1 MITKENYIKKTLEKF
16 EEIRQN
22 YLKDINLLEKHA
34 LAIKELKDAYI
45 IKDIMSEYRIKEKYS
60 SFMCKEAW
68 IFQYMDKIV
77 NINNC
82 IEYLQGNTTN
92 MNDILSSQYE
102 FIKLQFDRT
111 YEFKGNRKYKTNAYD
126 SYNYIFKAKEKAI
139 EFAKLMDIP
148 LTLNDLT
155 DWTKQEFSVKNLKFK
170 IYKNHNID
178 IIIL

>member
-16 EEIRQN
+16 EEIKQN
-22 YLKDINLLEKHA
+22 YLKDINLLNKHN
-34 LAIKELKDAYI
+34 LAIQELKDAYI

-92 MNDILSSQYE
+92 MNDILLSQYE
-102 FIKLQFDRT
+102 FVKLQFDRT
-111 YEFKGNRKYKTNAYD
+111 YEFKGNGKYKTNAYD

-155 DWTKQEFSVKNLKFK
+155 DWTKQEFTVKNLKFK